1 MAYNRVLLVD
11 FSSSSNRG
19 VIVANQLSALQNQ
32 SAPNFENA
40 PVLNPA
46 QLGGIE
52 TSVLDNGPGRG
63 VRIAWV
69 NTGGGLRY
77 KVVVDRGLDIADAEF
92 FGQSLTW
99 HSLTGIT
106 APTAAYDQGLD
117 WLWSFYGGLVV
128 SCGPLNTGA
137 PFTEDG
143 KSYGLHGTH
152 SNTAA
157 IVESI
162 VNPDPLRGQLEMSIA
177 GLIRTAR
184 VFGPNIE
191 LRRTITSRLGVPAIH
206 ISDEFTN
213 RDNQRLPLAWL
224 LHINFGY
231 PLLEPGASTYCY
243 RGVVKAIR
251 GEDWFR
257 PNVDYKAAPPPMDAH
272 CGTGEF
278 CAYVDPEVD
287 ASGQVISG
295 LVNRTRGFGVKIEHL
310 RHDYQRLANWQHW
323 GPGGSYM
330 GALEP
335 TNAGVEG
342 RPKDAQRGW
351 LQYLEPGESRTLQCT
366 ISATNDQTELQRL
379 LALNG

>member
-1 MAYNRVLLVD
+1 MQTHD
-11 FSSSSNRG
+11 F
-19 VIVANQLSALQNQ
+19 Q
-32 SAPNFENA
+32 NA

-52 TSVLDNGPGRG
+52 TSVLDNGSGRG

-69 NTGGGLRY
+69 HTGGGLRY
-77 KVVVDRGLDIADAEF
+77 KVVIDRGLDIADAEF
-92 FGQSLTW
+92 LGQSLTW

-137 PFTEDG
+137 PFTEEG

-162 VNPDPLRGQLEMSIA
+162 VNPDPVRGRLEMSITA
-177 GLIRTAR
+177 LVRTAR

-191 LRRTITSRLGVPAIH
+191 LRRTISSRLGMPAIH

-213 RDNQRLPLAWL
+213 RDNLPVPLAWL

-231 PLLEPGASTYCY
+231 PLLEPKASTYCY
-243 RGVVKAIR
+243 RGKVTAVR
-251 GEDWFR
+251 GEEWFR
-257 PNVDYKAAPPPMDAH
+257 DGVDYKAAPLPMHSH

-278 CAYVDPEVD
+278 CAYVDPAPPGSESATGQGSDSADRGADDLIV
-287 ASGQVISG
+287 SGV
-295 LVNRTRGFGVKIEHL
+295 VNRQRGFGVRVEHS
-310 RHDYQRLANWQHW
+310 RRDYPRLVNWQHW

-342 RPKDAQRGW
+342 RPKDAERGW
-351 LQYLEPGESRTLQCT
+351 LQQLQPGESRTLQCT
-366 ISATNDQTELQRL
+366 ITATNVPNELQQL
-379 LALNG
+379 LALND